1 MQTERVTFLTSREHK
16 AALDAFA
23 ATSGKSMGHVL
34 REAASWYVAQERAGE
49 DEALGLIVDELER
62 ALPHMQADLEA
73 MRSDIATARA
83 AIADALERSAATT
96 VHQDLAA

>member
-23 ATSGKSMGHVL
+23 ATSGKSVGHVM
-34 REAASWYVAQERAGE
+34 REASSWYLAQEQANE
-49 DEALGLIVDELER
+49 DEALGLLVDELEQ

-73 MRSDIATARA
+73 MRASIAEARA
-83 AIADALERSAATT
+83 AIADALKQSAATT
-96 VHQDLAA
+96 ADQDLAA